1 MPAKFE
7 REALKT
13 YQSISAYKIG
23 LTRTNTDGTKVKFL
37 ATLETRMTDYAEW
50 IAGQKA
56 DIAKLK
62 EKWEAVVG
70 EIWKVGVQRLGEERM
85 ESILFTRK
93 QIHAQ
98 EVWSSPTKAESMLFV
113 PEQETSHPRRMAMG
127 KKRVTFVEDGGEEV
141 QLRKD
146 KMNGPLWFLYQ
157 PTRLRLG
164 PVPSAPA
171 LPKGEI
177 EDVEMKVE
185 ELGQKELEELK
196 KTERDYN
203 MFWQRKNAAL
213 AQVLGAD

>member
-1 MPAKFE
+1 MA
-7 REALKT
+7 
-13 YQSISAYKIG
+13 
-23 LTRTNTDGTKVKFL
+23 
-37 ATLETRMTDYAEW
+37 DYAEW
-50 IAGQKA
+50 IVGQKA

-70 EIWKVGVQRLGEERM
+70 EIWKVGVQCLGEDMM

-98 EVWSSPTKAESMLFV
+98 AVWSSPTEAESTLFV
-113 PEQETSHPRRMAMG
+113 PGQGTSPPRRTMRG
-127 KKRVTFVEDGGEEV
+127 KKRVTFVEDGGEEE
-141 QLRKD
+141 QLRED

-164 PVPSAPA
+164 PVPSVPA

-196 KTERDYN
+196 RAEKDY
-203 MFWQRKNAAL
+203 K
-213 AQVLGAD
+213 VLGQDWE